1 MKFVPSNFNYATPP
15 ARRQTA
21 FGIELFWTRITRST
35 LRCGQCAGARTP
47 QRGVPTK
54 KKTLSG
60 RAPARPYR
68 QYLGRGGNPCGRP
81 PVPAEAGFTL
91 VEILVS
97 MALMSLIVLALMAVF
112 NGTQTAFRAGL
123 TQTDVLEPGR
133 ATMDLIKSDLE
144 TMTPS
149 LGNNAAFGAVNFC
162 VTTNFYTAG
171 YSPLYQTLPASI
183 SGDPRTNVLESF
195 FILSRGNVNGGDNW
209 IGTGY
214 AVITN
219 SPDGSLYSLYRYTT
233 NYPTMTTDPVQL
245 FNNYYTNSLLY
256 PTNGSHLM
264 DGVVHLRVRAYDVN
278 GALIGGP
285 TTVIPADIYTN
296 MLPGVPGETG
306 VSFYSNAV
314 PASVEVE
321 MGVLEDSTLQHAE
334 ALNASYTAQTNYLAQ
349 HAGQVH
355 IFRESIPIRNVD
367 PTAYP

>member
-1 MKFVPSNFNYATPP
+1 M
-15 ARRQTA
+15 
-21 FGIELFWTRITRST
+21 E
-35 LRCGQCAGARTP
+35 C
-47 QRGVPTK
+47 VPTE
-54 KKTLSG
+54 
-60 RAPARPYR
+60 P
-68 QYLGRGGNPCGRP
+68 
-81 PVPAEAGFTL
+81 GFTL
-91 VEILVS
+91 VEILVA

-149 LGNNAAFGAVNFC
+149 LGTNNGAVNFC
-162 VTTNFYTAG
+162 VTTNFYMAS
-171 YSPLYQTLPASI
+171 YSPLYQTMPASLTGA
-183 SGDPRTNVLESF
+183 SRTNVLESF

-219 SPDGSLYSLYRYTT
+219 SPDGSLYSLYRFTT
-233 NYPTMTTDPVQL
+233 NYPTMATDPVLL
-245 FNNYYTNSLLY
+245 FYNYYTNSLLY

-278 GALIGGP
+278 GALIGNP
-285 TTVIPADIYTN
+285 TIVLPANIYTN
-296 MLPGVPGETG
+296 GMSGVPGETG
-306 VSFYSNAV
+306 LLFYSNAV

-334 ALNASYTAQTNYLAQ
+334 SLNGSAMTTYLEL

-355 IFRESIPIRNVD
+355 IFRQSVPIRNVD